1 MHNNW
6 KDQLNFLLYNK
17 PSLTIISIYSLT
29 LLPGPIQKTH
39 FSTTFKTILVYLACK
54 RSRISTW
61 FITNYTKFARFTKLP
76 KYRPT
81 KQISKLFSNGNYFS
95 KCTKLHRY
103 KWTPVKIT
111 STKYGEILTFTSW
124 PRLVNVYMY

>member
-6 KDQLNFLLYNK
+6 RDQLNFLLYNK
-17 PSLTIISIYSLT
+17 PSLTIIPMYSLT

-39 FSTTFKTILVYLACK
+39 LSTTFKTISVYLACK
-54 RSRISTW
+54 TSRISTW
-61 FITNYTKFARFTKLP
+61 FIVNHVKFVRFTKLP
-76 KYRPT
+76 KVPT
-81 KQISKLFSNGNYFS
+81 NKKISNLVSNGNHFP

-103 KWTPVKIT
+103 KWTPAKVT